1 MIWTLPY
8 NMRVITT
15 ICYDKQ
21 QTVCWIAQKKAH
33 ITFCTINTPS
43 SSFTKSTLVLLF
55 AKFWPMSDII
65 ISNVGNRYRCWLL
78 SSFTWQMTITFSFW
92 RSVNSSLNGT
102 RFCKSSCYHHG
113 KLHQV
118 ELWLLWYF
126 QLIAMT
132 AINQPCIYFS
142 NIYIVKQN
150 LQIPS
155 FRFYWCSVKRYQHIW
170 QVHTT
175 HRFII
180 LLHNS
185 WAVNFNELPFLSIPP
200 SNLADWMRIAIVG
213 VNLDVFSVKPFC
225 HWDATVRIGSETLTS
240 SSLLFYIF
248 FSWKRTALGVICSE
262 GSCC

>member
-65 ISNVGNRYRCWLL
+65 ISNVSNRYRCWLL

-113 KLHQV
+113 KLHQA

-132 AINQPCIYFS
+132 AINEHCIYFS
-142 NIYIVKQN
+142 NIYTVKQN

-155 FRFYWCSVKRYQHIW
+155 FSFYRCSVKRYQHIW

-180 LLHNS
+180 MLRNCR
-185 WAVNFNELPFLSIPP
+185 AVNFNELPFLAIPP
-200 SNLADWMRIAIVG
+200 SNFADWIRIAIVG
-213 VNLDVFSVKPFC
+213 DHLDAFSVKPFC
-225 HWDATVRIGSETLTS
+225 HLDATVRIGSEIVTS
-240 SSLLFYIF
+240 FSLLF
-248 FSWKRTALGVICSE
+248 
-262 GSCC
+262 

>member
-8 NMRVITT
+8 IMRVITT

-78 SSFTWQMTITFSFW
+78 SSFKWQMTIRFSFW
-92 RSVNSSLNGT
+92 RSVNSSLNCT

-113 KLHQV
+113 KLHQAG
-118 ELWLLWYF
+118 LWLLWYF
-126 QLIAMT
+126 QLIAIA
-132 AINQPCIYFS
+132 AINEHYIYFS
-142 NIYIVKQN
+142 NIYTMKQN

-155 FRFYWCSVKRYQHIW
+155 FSFYWCSVKRYQHIW

-180 LLHNS
+180 LLRNC
-185 WAVNFNELPFLSIPP
+185 WAVNFNELSFLANPP
-200 SNLADWMRIAIVG
+200 SNFTDWISIAIVG
-213 VNLDVFSVKPFC
+213 DHLGVFSVKRFC
-225 HWDATVRIGSETLTS
+225 HWDATVCIGSETVIS
-240 SSLLFYIF
+240 SSLLF
-248 FSWKRTALGVICSE
+248 
-262 GSCC
+262 